1 MLRITVAIAVLL
13 SVAANADLTSA
24 GANEKNQPASGEPG
38 EWISMWDGRTLDGWK
53 ASENKGSWKVVDGT
67 LTCSGKRSHLFY
79 VAEPLPFRNF
89 ELECEV
95 MTTPGSN
102 AGIYFH
108 TRYQE
113 TGWPK
118 YGHECQVNIT
128 HSDPKKSGGL
138 YGVADVANPPAK
150 DNEWYRN
157 SIRVEG
163 RHVVIRINDQV
174 TTDFTEPEN
183 QKAFSE
189 DFERRLGEGTIALQ
203 AHDPQSVV
211 HFRNLRIRRLP

>member
-1 MLRITVAIAVLL
+1 MLLL
-13 SVAANADLTSA
+13 L
-24 GANEKNQPASGEPG
+24 
-38 EWISMWDGRTLDGWK
+38 
-53 ASENKGSWKVVDGT
+53 
-67 LTCSGKRSHLFY
+67 
-79 VAEPLPFRNF
+79 
-89 ELECEV
+89 
-95 MTTPGSN
+95 
-102 AGIYFH
+102 YFH
-108 TRYQE
+108 TRCQE

-118 YGHECQVNIT
+118 YGHECQVHIT

-150 DNEWYRN
+150 DNERYRN

-163 RHVVIRINDQV
+163 RHVVIRINDKV

-189 DFERRLGEGTIALQ
+189 DFERRLGTGRIALQ
-203 AHDPQSVV
+203 AHDPRSVV